1 MVLRTKRKIEG
12 VKKHMKDYMK
22 IYEQWLADPY
32 FDEDTKNELRAIAD
46 DENEI
51 KERFYMDLEFGTA
64 GLRGI
69 IGAGINRMNIYT
81 VRRATQGL
89 ANYIKKQG
97 GEEKGVAIAFDSR
110 RMSPEFAMEA
120 AMTLAANGIKAYKFE
135 SLRPTPELSFAVR
148 ELGCIAGIN
157 ITASHNP
164 PEYNGYKV
172 YWEDGA
178 QFTPPHDKGV
188 LEEVLAI
195 EDLSTV
201 KTTSEEEALRSGKFQ
216 VIGKEIDDKYIENV
230 KAQVVNQDAIDRM
243 QKDITIIYTP
253 LHGTGNIPARRVMK
267 ELGFENVYVVPEQEL
282 PDGNFPTVSYPNPE
296 AEEAFTLGLKL
307 AKEKNADLVL
317 ATDPD
322 ADRLGV
328 YVKDAKTGEYHPL
341 TGNMSGSL
349 LCDYVLGQKQAKGQ
363 IPADGQVI
371 KSIVTTNLVNAV
383 AEHYGC
389 ELVEV
394 LTGFKYIGQQILK
407 EEQTGKGTYMFGMEE
422 SYGCLI
428 GTYARDKDAISATAA
443 LCEAAAYYKE
453 KGMTLWDAMVA
464 MYEKYGYYK
473 DTVKSIGLKGIEG
486 LAKIQEIM
494 ENFRQEPP
502 KTLGDYTVTAARD
515 YKAGTIMDMASGA
528 VRPTGLPSANVLYYE
543 MNDGAWLCVRPSGT
557 EPKIKFYYGVKGTSM
572 EDADARSEKMGAEL
586 TELVNKML

>member
-201 KTTSEEEALRSGKFQ
+201 KTTSEEEALRAGKFQ

-349 LCDYVLGQKQAKGQ
+349 LCDYVLSQKQAKGQ

-557 EPKIKFYYGVKGTSM
+557 EPKIKFYYGVKGASM